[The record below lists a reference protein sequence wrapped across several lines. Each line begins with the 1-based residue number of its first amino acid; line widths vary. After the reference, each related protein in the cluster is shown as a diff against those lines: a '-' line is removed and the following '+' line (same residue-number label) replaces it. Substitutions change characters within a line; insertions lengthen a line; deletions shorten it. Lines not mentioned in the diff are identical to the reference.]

1 MNDSDLDPVICQG
14 EMMMMIVGLSR
25 IHLDTLVLSK
35 EILFLKL

>member
-14 EMMMMIVGLSR
+14 EMMMIVGLSR